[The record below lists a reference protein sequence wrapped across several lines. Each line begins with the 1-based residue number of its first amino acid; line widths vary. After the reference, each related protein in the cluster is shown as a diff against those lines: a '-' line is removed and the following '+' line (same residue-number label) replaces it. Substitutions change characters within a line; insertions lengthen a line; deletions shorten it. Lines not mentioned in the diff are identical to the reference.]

1 MRRLLTH
8 APLAVT
14 DARWTE
20 PRTKA
25 NALLQAH
32 FSRQP
37 LSGDLAA
44 DQRTVVLQATRLL
57 QVPLIIP
64 RHCRQLWSVGYI
76 LQTVQFKPD
85 AEGFLGFRH
94 LEQWLCCMPRACCR
108 CRLCALCIPGHC
120 EIAQSSGYAQ
130 LWTVK
135 GHCPSLT
142 QNKSSVQ
149 SLLYLHVARYH
160 IMAPL
165 VPPGLYVHHC
175 CHQSYKVLA

>member
-57 QVPLIIP
+57 QVL
-64 RHCRQLWSVGYI
+64 L
-76 LQTVQFKPD
+76 L
-85 AEGFLGFRH
+85 
-94 LEQWLCCMPRACCR
+94 
-108 CRLCALCIPGHC
+108 
-120 EIAQSSGYAQ
+120 
-130 LWTVK
+130 
-135 GHCPSLT
+135 
-142 QNKSSVQ
+142 SSVLRGQCRVLQ
-149 SLLYLHVARYH
+149 SLGYSV
-160 IMAPL
+160 
-165 VPPGLYVHHC
+165 
-175 CHQSYKVLA
+175 

>member
-57 QVPLIIP
+57 QVQLLSSPAYLDSAEWHEAFSV
-64 RHCRQLWSVGYI
+64 RRCR
-76 LQTVQFKPD
+76 TVQ
-85 AEGFLGFRH
+85 
-94 LEQWLCCMPRACCR
+94 
-108 CRLCALCIPGHC
+108 
-120 EIAQSSGYAQ
+120 
-130 LWTVK
+130 
-135 GHCPSLT
+135 GHCPGLT
-142 QNKSSVQ
+142 QNESAMQFKLYPCRSSVNV
-149 SLLYLHVARYH
+149 LH
-160 IMAPL
+160 
-165 VPPGLYVHHC
+165 
-175 CHQSYKVLA
+175 

>member
-57 QVPLIIP
+57 Q
-64 RHCRQLWSVGYI
+64 
-76 LQTVQFKPD
+76 
-85 AEGFLGFRH
+85 
-94 LEQWLCCMPRACCR
+94 
-108 CRLCALCIPGHC
+108 
-120 EIAQSSGYAQ
+120 
-130 LWTVK
+130 
-135 GHCPSLT
+135 
-142 QNKSSVQ
+142 
-149 SLLYLHVARYH
+149 
-160 IMAPL
+160 AP
-165 VPPGLYVHHC
+165 PWP
-175 CHQSYKVLA
+175 VL